1 MPQCLFFKKSER
13 GGVALLR
20 EEVQSKIESLK
31 YTTDETKSIYLEQL
45 AQCNSSAELQELA
58 KVIDAGEQQLFE
70 IQSVMFET
78 LESYIWKVNMFK
90 YMPLFDKTHWIE
102 KLIACDFVEDMTEVY
117 NKAVTAEK
125 AAKENKNT
133 NGGWTILKED

>member
-1 MPQCLFFKKSER
+1 
-13 GGVALLR
+13 VALLR